1 MGFCMQAFKLV
12 KCEYIQFIDTIDH
25 MSAPVQMTAHLCVQL
40 HVCACMCL
48 ETRGQ
53 SQLLF
58 PKSCLSEFLRQFVT
72 GWSQLGRLGC
82 LASDPRHLPTAGSAV
97 LELTNMH
104 HHTWLIFMQV
114 LGAQVALQVQ
124 YQLSHSQ
131 PLRLTSPKAST
142 NASEIHCI
150 GCL

>member
-12 KCEYIQFIDTIDH
+12 KCECIQFIDTIDH
-25 MSAPVQMTAHLCVQL
+25 VSAPVRMTAHLSMQL

-48 ETRGQ
+48 EVRGQ

-58 PKSCLSEFLRQFVT
+58 PRSCLPGFMRQFVT

-82 LASDPRHLPTAGSAV
+82 LASDPRHLPTTGSAV
-97 LELTNMH
+97 LKLQICT
-104 HHTWLIFMQV
+104 TTLGLFLCRSWVLKLARQV
-114 LGAQVALQVQ
+114 P
-124 YQLSHSQ
+124 YQLRHSP

-150 GCL
+150 RCL

>member
-12 KCEYIQFIDTIDH
+12 KCKYIQFIDTIDH
-25 MSAPVQMTAHLCVQL
+25 VSAPVQMTVHLYVQL

-48 ETRGQ
+48 EARGQ

-58 PKSCLSEFLRQFVT
+58 PRNCLSEFLRQFVT

-97 LELTNMH
+97 WSYKYAPPHLAYFYAGPGCSRLHCRYGTN
-104 HHTWLIFMQV
+104 
-114 LGAQVALQVQ
+114 
-124 YQLSHSQ
+124 
-131 PLRLTSPKAST
+131 
-142 NASEIHCI
+142 
-150 GCL
+150 